1 VTAYAARLRE
11 LPDAGPV
18 QDVATRDG
26 ATYLRVTGP
35 ADAESAAGLQLV
47 RDIRAVPAPGHS
59 AVLVGGSAAALT
71 DTLAGVSGGLPWA
84 LLSIALTTFVLL
96 FLFTGS
102 VVLPVKA
109 LAL

>member
-35 ADAESAAGLQLV
+35 ADAESAAGQQLV
-47 RDIRAVPAPGHS
+47 PDIRALPAPGHS
-59 AVLVGGSAAALT
+59 TVLVGGSAAALI
-71 DTLAGVSGGLPWA
+71 DTLAAVSGGLPWA
-84 LLSIALTTFVLL
+84 LLSVRLTPFLLL
-96 FLFTGS
+96 FLFSRGR
-102 VVLPVKA
+102 VPP
-109 LAL
+109 